1 MKYKINWGFNTFNLA
16 KKIIEVLEV
25 KFVDINI
32 NKIQKRASKSFRGYL
47 QGHIRYLTPKTKYIS
62 IKEHK
67 EYLLVLKEE
76 GKLGKLF
83 CWHSWIHLYYNF
95 SLGEKFQCK
104 KCQKIKYND

>member
-1 MKYKINWGFNTFNLA
+1 MKYKINWGFNTVNLA
-16 KKIIEVLEV
+16 KKVIEVLEV

-32 NKIQKRASKSFRGYL
+32 KKIQKRASKSFREYL
-47 QGHIRYLTPKTKYIS
+47 QSHIRYHTLENIRID
-62 IKEHK
+62 IKQHK

-76 GKLGKLF
+76 AKLGKLF
-83 CWHSWIHLYYNF
+83 CWHSWIHLYTNF